1 MLIDILLSIV
11 IGIVI
16 FFIIE
21 LTIQK
26 IVFSVREQFPW
37 LITEKDEIPNL
48 SKDGLAKFIPHGFD
62 SELGWVRKPLTSNQ
76 EKGKH
81 STTEWNVDKNSARKN
96 PSFDN
101 LNSLISCYGDSFTFS
116 RQVNDDETWPHY
128 LSKSLNSNVLNF
140 GVGNYGIDQ
149 SLLRLKREFPT
160 NKTEIV
166 VLAVV
171 PETICR
177 ILSIWKHYYE
187 YGNTFG
193 FKPRFIIKE
202 NKLVQLKNP
211 IDNTSKFEHY
221 EDYLEY
227 IKANDFFYKNKF
239 LKEKISFPYS
249 ITVLKNFRRNF
260 EIISWVRKIKQLKKQ
275 KKDFSKI
282 EWNPMKI
289 IMQINLNWRV
299 NLFQDPHSCKLLKM
313 IIQEYVNY
321 SKEMNFKPIFIF
333 LPQKDDLMF
342 IKNNFHFFKEF
353 QNELKSM
360 EDLTLLDVT
369 DNLLHEKNLDD
380 FYSDDNDYGGHF
392 TKYGNKTISELIIG
406 QLKNFNLI

>member
-1 MLIDILLSIV
+1 MLIDILLTTV
-11 IGIVI
+11 LGIVI

-21 LTIQK
+21 FIIKK
-26 IVFSVREQFPW
+26 IVFSVRKQFSW
-37 LITEKDEIPNL
+37 LITGQDEIPSL
-48 SKDGLAKFIPHGFD
+48 SKTGLAKFIPQGFD

-76 EKGKH
+76 ENGKY
-81 STTEWNVDKNSARKN
+81 SKTEWNINKNGVRTN

-116 RQVNDDETWPHY
+116 RQVNDDETWSHY
-128 LSKSLNSNVLNF
+128 LSKSTNSNVLNF

-149 SLLRLKREFPT
+149 SLLRLKREFPK
-160 NKTEIV
+160 NKTDIV
-166 VLAVV
+166 ILAVV

-239 LKEKISFPYS
+239 LKEKIGFPYS

-260 EIISWVRKIKQLKKQ
+260 EIISWIRKIEQLKKQ

>member
-128 LSKSLNSNVLNF
+128 LSKLLNSNVLNF

-211 IDNTSKFEHY
+211 IDNISKFEHY
-221 EDYLEY
+221 EDYLEH

-249 ITVLKNFRRNF
+249 IRVLKNFRRNF
-260 EIISWVRKIKQLKKQ
+260 EIISWVRKIEQLKKQ

-282 EWNPMKI
+282 EWNTMKI

-333 LPQKDDLMF
+333 LPQKDDLIF
-342 IKNNFHFFKEF
+342 IKNNFYFISYSTYIYF
-353 QNELKSM
+353 
-360 EDLTLLDVT
+360 LT
-369 DNLLHEKNLDD
+369 
-380 FYSDDNDYGGHF
+380 
-392 TKYGNKTISELIIG
+392 
-406 QLKNFNLI
+406 

>member
-1 MLIDILLSIV
+1 MLIDILLTTV
-11 IGIVI
+11 LGIVI

-21 LTIQK
+21 FIIKK
-26 IVFSVREQFPW
+26 IVFSVRKQFSW
-37 LITEKDEIPNL
+37 LITGQDEIPSL
-48 SKDGLAKFIPHGFD
+48 SKTGLAKFIPQGFD

-76 EKGKH
+76 ESGKY
-81 STTEWNVDKNSARKN
+81 SKTEWNINKNGVRTN

-116 RQVNDDETWPHY
+116 RQVNDDETWSHY
-128 LSKSLNSNVLNF
+128 LSKSTNSNVLNF

-149 SLLRLKREFPT
+149 SLLRLKREFPK
-160 NKTEIV
+160 NKTDIV
-166 VLAVV
+166 ILAVV

-177 ILSIWKHYYE
+177 ILSVWKHYYE

-193 FKPRFIIKE
+193 FKPRFIIKG

-227 IKANDFFYKNKF
+227 VKANDFFYKNKF
-239 LKEKISFPYS
+239 LKEKINFPYS
-249 ITVLKNFRRNF
+249 ITILKNFRRNF
-260 EIISWVRKIKQLKKQ
+260 EIISWVRKIEQLKKQ

-299 NLFQDPHSCKLLKM
+299 NLFQDPYSCKLLKM

-342 IKNNFHFFKEF
+342 ISNNFHFFKEF
-353 QNELKSM
+353 QNELKSI

>member
-76 EKGKH
+76 EKGKY

-211 IDNTSKFEHY
+211 IDNISKFEHY

-260 EIISWVRKIKQLKKQ
+260 EIISWVRKIKQLKKR

-282 EWNPMKI
+282 EWNTMKI

-353 QNELKSM
+353 QNELKSI

-406 QLKNFNLI
+406 QLKSFNLI

>member
-140 GVGNYGIDQ
+140 GVGNYGVDQ
-149 SLLRLKREFPT
+149 SLLRYECTTLPGTVRF
-160 NKTEIV
+160 V
-166 VLAVV
+166 VICFV

-177 ILSIWKHYYE
+177 IQSYWKHYLE
-187 YGNTFG
+187 FGNTFA
-193 FKPRFIIKE
+193 FKPRFIFDSE
-202 NKLVQLKNP
+202 G
-211 IDNTSKFEHY
+211 
-221 EDYLEY
+221 
-227 IKANDFFYKNKF
+227 
-239 LKEKISFPYS
+239 
-249 ITVLKNFRRNF
+249 R
-260 EIISWVRKIKQLKKQ
+260 
-275 KKDFSKI
+275 
-282 EWNPMKI
+282 
-289 IMQINLNWRV
+289 
-299 NLFQDPHSCKLLKM
+299 
-313 IIQEYVNY
+313 
-321 SKEMNFKPIFIF
+321 
-333 LPQKDDLMF
+333 
-342 IKNNFHFFKEF
+342 
-353 QNELKSM
+353 
-360 EDLTLLDVT
+360 LTLLENVMRNAEDFAGYQGKLRMIREADGFYERKFRSHQFRFPYTLSLMRNPLKQCMIISAVAVRGVLRVLGVSNDWIEHFPFTSAYENFTARYTMSCILRLTTSVFSRPKRTKLTKIYCFEVFFVT
-369 DNLLHEKNLDD
+369 RG
-380 FYSDDNDYGGHF
+380 F
-392 TKYGNKTISELIIG
+392 LI
-406 QLKNFNLI
+406 LIP

>member
-76 EKGKH
+76 EKGKY

-211 IDNTSKFEHY
+211 IDNISKFEHY

-260 EIISWVRKIKQLKKQ
+260 EIISWVRKIKQLKKR

-282 EWNPMKI
+282 EWNTMKI

-353 QNELKSM
+353 QNELKSI

>member
-1 MLIDILLSIV
+1 MLIDILLTTV
-11 IGIVI
+11 LGIVI

-21 LTIQK
+21 FIIKK
-26 IVFSVREQFPW
+26 IVFSVRKQFSW
-37 LITEKDEIPNL
+37 LITGHDEIPSL
-48 SKDGLAKFIPHGFD
+48 SKTGLAKFVPQGFD

-76 EKGKH
+76 ESGKY
-81 STTEWNVDKNSARKN
+81 SKTEWNINKNGVRTN

-128 LSKSLNSNVLNF
+128 LSKSTNSNVLNF

-149 SLLRLKREFPT
+149 SLLRLKREFPK
-160 NKTEIV
+160 NKTDIV
-166 VLAVV
+166 ILAVV

-177 ILSIWKHYYE
+177 ILSVWKHYYE

-193 FKPRFIIKE
+193 FKPRFIIKG

-211 IDNTSKFEHY
+211 IDSTSKFEHY

-227 IKANDFFYKNKF
+227 VKANDFFYKNKF
-239 LKEKISFPYS
+239 LKEKINFPYS
-249 ITVLKNFRRNF
+249 ITILKNFRRNF
-260 EIISWVRKIKQLKKQ
+260 EIISWVRKIEQLKKQ
-275 KKDFSKI
+275 KKNFSKI

-299 NLFQDPHSCKLLKM
+299 KLFQDPDSCELLKM
-313 IIQEYVNY
+313 IMQEYVNY
-321 SKEMNFKPIFIF
+321 SKKMNFKPIFLF
-333 LPQKDDLMF
+333 LPQKDDLTF

>member
-1 MLIDILLSIV
+1 
-11 IGIVI
+11 
-16 FFIIE
+16 
-21 LTIQK
+21 
-26 IVFSVREQFPW
+26 
-37 LITEKDEIPNL
+37 
-48 SKDGLAKFIPHGFD
+48 
-62 SELGWVRKPLTSNQ
+62 
-76 EKGKH
+76 
-81 STTEWNVDKNSARKN
+81 
-96 PSFDN
+96 
-101 LNSLISCYGDSFTFS
+101 
-116 RQVNDDETWPHY
+116 
-128 LSKSLNSNVLNF
+128 
-140 GVGNYGIDQ
+140 
-149 SLLRLKREFPT
+149 LRLKREFPT

-211 IDNTSKFEHY
+211 IDNISKFEHY

-260 EIISWVRKIKQLKKQ
+260 EIISWVRKIKQLKKR
-275 KKDFSKI
+275 KTDFSKI
-282 EWNPMKI
+282 EWNTMKI

-299 NLFQDPHSCKLLKM
+299 NLFQDPNSCKLLKM

-333 LPQKDDLMF
+333 LPQKDDLIF

-353 QNELKSM
+353 QNELKSI

-369 DNLLHEKNLDD
+369 DNLLHEKNLDE

-406 QLKNFNLI
+406 QLKSFNLI

>member
-1 MLIDILLSIV
+1 MLTDILLITV
-11 IGIVI
+11 LGIVI

-21 LTIQK
+21 FIIKK
-26 IVFSVREQFPW
+26 IVFSVRKQFSW
-37 LITEKDEIPNL
+37 LITGQDEIPSL
-48 SKDGLAKFIPHGFD
+48 SKTGLAKFIPQGFD

-76 EKGKH
+76 ESGKY
-81 STTEWNVDKNSARKN
+81 SKTEWNINKNGVRTN

-116 RQVNDDETWPHY
+116 RQVNDDETWSHY
-128 LSKSLNSNVLNF
+128 LSKSTNSNVLNF

-149 SLLRLKREFPT
+149 SLLRLKREFPK
-160 NKTEIV
+160 NKTDIV
-166 VLAVV
+166 ILAVV

-177 ILSIWKHYYE
+177 ILSVWKHYYE

-193 FKPRFIIKE
+193 FKPRFIIKG

-227 IKANDFFYKNKF
+227 VKANDFFYKNKF

-249 ITVLKNFRRNF
+249 ITILKNFRRNF
-260 EIISWVRKIKQLKKQ
+260 EIISWVRKIEQLKKQ

-299 NLFQDPHSCKLLKM
+299 NLFQDPYSCKLLKM

-353 QNELKSM
+353 QNELKSI